1 MLRVS
6 VRVSAKPAFSFEKAI
21 VVIRTSLILT
31 IPATFILTA
40 CGQTATEP
48 IALAEG
54 SWSVDPATS
63 SLSYV
68 TVKSGE
74 IAEANRSGLTGN
86 VAADGTANVEI
97 DLSTVN
103 TVVDIRNERMRDI
116 FFDLATHPTAT
127 ITAKFDPQRSQR
139 LA

>member
-1 MLRVS
+1 M
-6 VRVSAKPAFSFEKAI
+6 
-21 VVIRTSLILT
+21 IRTSLILT
-31 IPATFILTA
+31 VPATFILTA

-74 IAEANRSGLTGN
+74 IAEANSLSGLTGN

-116 FFDLATHPTAT
+116 FFDVATHPTAT